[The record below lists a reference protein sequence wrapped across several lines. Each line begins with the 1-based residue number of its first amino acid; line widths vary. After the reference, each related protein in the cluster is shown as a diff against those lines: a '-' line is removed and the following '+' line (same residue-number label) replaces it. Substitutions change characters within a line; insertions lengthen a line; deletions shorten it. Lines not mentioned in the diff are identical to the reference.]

1 MLTKA
6 RRSYY
11 AAKPLQMLVKTFLL
25 DAHKRSWGSLR
36 APGGVPGDQKPFG
49 QPLPSRRYGATTL
62 SAYSLAHMSLVSNGV
77 LGAAMKCLACGAEM
91 RLSDVRT
98 DTTRPFAIER
108 RIFQCSSCRQTAQRL
123 GFDRSGLPDCTSP
136 AMKTYAPA
144 IRLQSDRPEAAGAL
158 GHAGEKLINREVAA
172 TPQKSVDWGSVV
184 GKVSITLK
192 AQARE
197 ARAAT
202 WARTMEK
209 LRSRQMA
216 LKERTATVDACDT
229 TREGGH
235 RNQHQGLMR
244 TGASQGA

>member
-11 AAKPLQMLVKTFLL
+11 AAKPLQMLVKTSLL

-158 GHAGEKLINREVAA
+158 GHAGEMLIN
-172 TPQKSVDWGSVV
+172 
-184 GKVSITLK
+184 
-192 AQARE
+192 
-197 ARAAT
+197 
-202 WARTMEK
+202 
-209 LRSRQMA
+209 
-216 LKERTATVDACDT
+216 
-229 TREGGH
+229 
-235 RNQHQGLMR
+235 
-244 TGASQGA
+244 